1 MRELK
6 RVLRLC
12 HDKDIR
18 DHQDNIRS
26 ERGRSRLGQ
35 GMHKARDFGSWE
47 DGEGEG
53 GQDQDCRDRV
63 SDTRGRHVA
72 ASQPPAKVPYW

>member
-26 ERGRSRLGQ
+26 ERGWGKLGQ
-35 GMHKARDFGSWE
+35 GMHEARDSGSWE
-47 DGEGEG
+47 DEEREG
-53 GQDQDCRDRV
+53 GQD
-63 SDTRGRHVA
+63 
-72 ASQPPAKVPYW
+72 